1 MSVEVDIIERVQTD
15 LQGITGGGYTYDLS
29 GSDQVVVGE
38 TFAPHRVP
46 GVYVFPGSIRS
57 SQSAGTTLLTA
68 YDRTMTVQI
77 EGWVAPT
84 TDTPGAA
91 LLAAL
96 NLGSDMMKALE
107 NDRTLND
114 NVHDVEMSM
123 ISFDGAELQRPG
135 LGAVVVECVITYRE
149 TAGA

>member
-1 MSVEVDIIERVQTD
+1 MSTEVDIIERIKAD
-15 LQGITGGGYTYDLS
+15 LEGVTGSGYAYDLS

-46 GVYVFPGSIRS
+46 GVYIFPGQVRS
-57 SQSAGTTLLTA
+57 GQSAGKTLLTS
-68 YDRTMTVQI
+68 YDRTFNLQI

-84 TDTPGAA
+84 TDTPGEA
-91 LLAAL
+91 LKAAL
-96 NLGSDMMKALE
+96 NLGSDVMKALE
-107 NDRTLND
+107 NDRSLNT

-123 ISFDGAELQRPG
+123 IGFEGAALQRPG

>member
-1 MSVEVDIIERVQTD
+1 
-15 LQGITGGGYTYDLS
+15 
-29 GSDQVVVGE
+29 
-38 TFAPHRVP
+38 
-46 GVYVFPGSIRS
+46 
-57 SQSAGTTLLTA
+57 
-68 YDRTMTVQI
+68 MTVLF
-77 EGWVAPT
+77 EGGVAPT
-84 TDTPGAA
+84 TDRPGAA